1 MHEMTIYLIIK
12 GKAFHDHS
20 NYYVVNC
27 SIVEENVESVFYFG
41 LQH

>member
-1 MHEMTIYLIIK
+1 MHEMTIYLIIEE
-12 GKAFHDHS
+12 KAFNDHS
-20 NYYVVNC
+20 NYFVVNC